1 MFAVVLRLTILMAV
15 LTAIFIA
22 LGRYMRWDRA
32 RRLEDEHASGLGGA
46 LTRDDYIAR
55 GMAEYDRS
63 WQRKLLIGVYLVPI
77 LIALVLALVANYG

>member
-1 MFAVVLRLTILMAV
+1 MFAVVLRLTILLAV

-22 LGRYMRWDRA
+22 LGRYLRWDCT

-55 GMAEYDRS
+55 GLAEYDRS
-63 WQRKLLIGVYLVPI
+63 WRRKLLLGIYQVPI